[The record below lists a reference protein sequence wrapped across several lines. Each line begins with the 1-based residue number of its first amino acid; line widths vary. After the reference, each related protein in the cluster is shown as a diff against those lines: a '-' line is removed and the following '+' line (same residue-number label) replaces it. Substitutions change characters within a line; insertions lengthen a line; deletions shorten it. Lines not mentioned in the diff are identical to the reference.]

1 MTTGQRSKAV
11 RDVVKESE
19 GFGTLTGRLEAAER
33 ILSWRISTIDE
44 KGENAVLPDPLLAAD
59 IGLTTE
65 EYEWLLGLLGE
76 ALRSV
81 AGYPQ
86 AMEKLIDDFPLV
98 LIASLTGSAMLNTSD
113 GFWEDFRRRLR
124 IDEISPL
131 EALVRSRLHRLLKR
145 KKLTTFESADLSGR
159 DYVGTI
165 ELHAIIPNRYL
176 GNLLRFLDD
185 AESRGTSFPT
195 AEAFGD
201 YAVGEFSVRGNELG
215 APPALQSLATH
226 IPDRSTDVFARIHEI
241 HSYYRAPSAEPLDP
255 AEGTNGLPEPMF
267 SHLTRLLTV
276 GEEEAA
282 DPAEPL
288 HDPVEL
294 EDPYLFLD
302 LDVLELYLVFPGI
315 PPGYFDEAHPP
326 TWTVNLDDELVSVSP
341 EFDWSSGGF
350 QERRIR
356 LDKPF
361 SRLSATRPDGS
372 ELDFGNVFGKDNPVL
387 FLREDG
393 RVRANQTTLGRQD
406 FLAITPSATVIA
418 AHTVANTPFVYQE
431 LGPVSGWPDWVV
443 RAIPAR
449 HLRTLTVKHRAERRD
464 YAADRKVDAQWHDKG
479 AVIKHLKGLD
489 LQPVFCRSPRLTI
502 PSDEAIWTLEYW
514 HLAADNQ
521 RHSMGSYEVE
531 DRDEPFEVF
540 DELDDPWVGRYEVV
554 VRRGG
559 KVHLR
564 RIFNMAE
571 GLQIKLTFERST
583 ERGRFRVPDAKGRAP
598 GLSKTWVEFH
608 SESEARLRLPNG
620 SQKLGSQH
628 RTRRFTI
635 KSARN
640 SDDYCLDV
648 VVDAPRLQYLLPLRD
663 EASRWADIPQTINFD
678 DLTDND
684 EIQLKFPQS
693 VMGVTLGLH
702 SLARGGRP
710 RAEETITLSRKGSS
724 NVWFCPV
731 SRLKSAMTRDAEFQI
746 LASWYLM
753 SLEDHV
759 QSALNTYDR
768 KRWYKTPEKERQ
780 DPRSRATAFLFS
792 VSKKPLVASGEIVE
806 EQLTLNLGRA
816 SDLPLATWSWQLHA
830 PTAPPVRIEMTGT
843 SGVLPPELHGG
854 GPLIVDT
861 REEAFLMFWE
871 PKIPSS
877 HAILVDQPGLA
888 PTLDPM
894 NKHRWLFA
902 RDRDL
907 LPGEVQTVWETRDR
921 LHNVLARSENREH
934 PTLAR
939 FDRATLD
946 YLVSD
951 PRISLTELDNS
962 GIPQDRQLE
971 AFIRSGLVTSK
982 FSHAVTAGDIHPNPW
997 IGLIQEMND
1006 LRTLR
1011 LWRTGDHSVAAERAE
1026 SEHYVREVGGR
1037 ELWKILTGA
1046 TKGIPVVKKH
1056 ALNPAEVVFVRAQG
1070 PELLR
1075 EQLGVSAVGAAF
1087 ISSDSRLAAQ
1097 LDWLEKR
1104 REFTDNPRIEELFKV
1119 VQYWENLIDHLNDE
1133 KLKKTARSLAFVPE
1147 EQWSNAGD
1155 NWLFVPYIS
1164 FVSSLLARSVAH
1176 GVIRPIAPLHET
1188 RHVWASIAR
1197 LVPGLTSFDLVVAE
1211 ATVLHSTSQL

>member
-1 MTTGQRSKAV
+1 MTTGQRSRAV

-33 ILSWRISTIDE
+33 VLSWRISTIDE
-44 KGENAVLPDPLLAAD
+44 KGEKAVLPDPLLAAD
-59 IGLTTE
+59 MGLTTE

-131 EALVRSRLHRLLKR
+131 ETLVRSRLHRLLKR
-145 KKLTTFESADLSGR
+145 KKLATFESADLSGR

-185 AESRGTSFPT
+185 AESQGTSFPT

-201 YAVGEFSVRGNELG
+201 YAVGEFSARGNELG
-215 APPALQSLATH
+215 APPALQALATH

-255 AEGTNGLPEPMF
+255 TEGTNGLPEPMF

-276 GEEEAA
+276 REEEAA

-302 LDVLELYLVFPGI
+302 LDVLELHLVFPGI

-326 TWTVNLDDELVSVSP
+326 TWTVNLDDELGSVSP

-356 LDKPF
+356 LGKPF
-361 SRLSATRPDGS
+361 SRLSVTRPDGS

-406 FLAITPSATVIA
+406 FLAIAPSATVIA
-418 AHTVANTPFVYQE
+418 ADTVANASFVYQE

-449 HLRTLTVKHRAERRD
+449 HLRTLTVKHRAGRRD
-464 YAADRKVDAQWHDKG
+464 YVADRRVEAQWHDKG
-479 AVIKHLKGLD
+479 AVIEHLKGLD

-502 PSDEAIWTLEYW
+502 PSDQAVWTLEYW
-514 HLAADNQ
+514 HLAPDNQ

-540 DELDDPWVGRYEVV
+540 EKLDDPWVGRYEVV
-554 VRRGG
+554 VRRGH
-559 KVHLR
+559 KVHMR
-564 RIFNMAE
+564 RVFNMVE
-571 GLQIKLTFERST
+571 DLRIKLTFERSV
-583 ERGRFRVPDAKGRAP
+583 EQGRFRVPDPTSRPP
-598 GLSKTWVEFH
+598 GLSKAWVEFQ
-608 SESEARLRLPNG
+608 SGPQARLRFPYG
-620 SQKLGSQH
+620 AQELGVRH
-628 RTRRFTI
+628 RTRQFHIASSRH
-635 KSARN
+635 SG
-640 SDDYCLDV
+640 DYCLDV
-648 VVDAPRLQYLLPLRD
+648 LVDAPRLQYLLPVHD
-663 EASRWADIPQTINFD
+663 EATRWADIPQTINFD
-678 DLTDND
+678 DLADND
-684 EIQLKFPQS
+684 EIQLKFPQK
-693 VMGVTLGLH
+693 VVEVTLGLH
-702 SLARGGRP
+702 SISRGGDFRT
-710 RAEETITLSRKGSS
+710 EETITLSRKGRS
-724 NVWFCPV
+724 NIWSCPV
-731 SRLKSAMTRDAEFQI
+731 SRLKSAMTRDTEFQVLI
-746 LASWYLM
+746 SWHLM

-759 QSALNTYDR
+759 QDALNKYDK
-768 KRWYKTPEKERQ
+768 KRWYKTPENKRK
-780 DPRSRATAFLFS
+780 DPRRRAAAFLFS
-792 VSKKPLVASGEIVE
+792 VSKNPL
-806 EQLTLNLGRA
+806 LTGGVIEGDKLNLRLGRTK
-816 SDLPLATWSWQLHA
+816 DLPLATWAWQLHA
-830 PTAPPVRIEMTGT
+830 PTAPPVKIEMTGE
-843 SGVLPPELHGG
+843 SGILPAELRGT
-854 GPLIVDT
+854 GPLIVDS
-861 REEAFLMFWE
+861 REETFLMFWE
-871 PKIPSS
+871 PEIPSS
-877 HAILVDQPGLA
+877 HAILVDQPGLDPA
-888 PTLDPM
+888 HDPM
-894 NKHRWLFA
+894 NEHRWLFA

-921 LHNVLARSENREH
+921 LHNVLAQPKHRTH

-939 FDRATLD
+939 FDRTTLD

-951 PRISLTELDNS
+951 PRVSLTELDNS
-962 GIPQDRQLE
+962 SIPQHRQLE

-982 FSHAVTAGDIHPNPW
+982 FNHAVTAGDIHPNPW

-1011 LWRTGDHSVAAERAE
+1011 LWRAGDHSVAAERAE
-1026 SEHYVREVGGR
+1026 SEHYVREVGGA
-1037 ELWKILTGA
+1037 ELWAILTG
-1046 TKGIPVVKKH
+1046 TTQGIPVVKEH
-1056 ALNPAEVVFVRAQG
+1056 ALNPADLVLVRNQG
-1070 PELLR
+1070 TETLR
-1075 EQLGVSAVGAAF
+1075 EQLGVSAVGTAF
-1087 ISSDSRLAAQ
+1087 ASSDARLAAQ
-1097 LDWLEKR
+1097 LGWLETR
-1104 REFTDNPRIEELFKV
+1104 REFTEIPRIEELFKV
-1119 VQYWENLIDHLNDE
+1119 VQSWEHLIDDLNDE
-1133 KLKKTARSLAFVPE
+1133 ELKKTARSLAFVPE
-1147 EQWSNAGD
+1147 KHWHGSGD

-1164 FVSSLLARSVAH
+1164 FVSSLLTRSVAH
-1176 GVIRPIAPLHET
+1176 GVIRPIAPLHEM
-1188 RHVWASIAR
+1188 RHVWASLTR
-1197 LVPGLTSFDLVVAE
+1197 LVPHLTAFDLAVAE
-1211 ATVLHSTSQL
+1211 AAVLHSTDPY